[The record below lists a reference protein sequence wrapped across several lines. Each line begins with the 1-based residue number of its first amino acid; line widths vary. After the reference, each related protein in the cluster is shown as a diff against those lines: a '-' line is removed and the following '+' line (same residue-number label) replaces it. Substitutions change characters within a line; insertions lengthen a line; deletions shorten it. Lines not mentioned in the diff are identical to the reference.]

1 MDVFPYSCNT
11 WIVPWCICREQKSC
25 NMLWCNWP
33 ATPPLAGSDVKKPLE
48 AWIVFTLYLLFA
60 RHCAIVMRCGLC
72 QAIWCR
78 DGMRGGRGGRGCP
91 CLGNSPCSIIPME
104 TSGWSMPR
112 QPNLIFHFVFLFI
125 CFSTSNDQNVY
136 TIPPQ
141 LNSWRSVTRNPD
153 PGYRQPLHWCWVDK
167 PACLIIRLFLE
178 FASDSVFVKLKL
190 NGNAVSCVRR
200 QGKLWNA
207 HIFFESCD
215 QDLLDVLH
223 MGWEGDSCTMDG
235 FMIFG

>member
-1 MDVFPYSCNT
+1 M
-11 WIVPWCICREQKSC
+11 Q
-25 NMLWCNWP
+25 LWCGVGC
-33 ATPPLAGSDVKKPLE
+33 ARQYDVGMACAG
-48 AWIVFTLYLLFA
+48 
-60 RHCAIVMRCGLC
+60 
-72 QAIWCR
+72 
-78 DGMRGGRGGRGCP
+78 GGGCP

-167 PACLIIRLFLE
+167 PARLIIRLFLE

-223 MGWEGDSCTMDG
+223 MGREGDSCTMAG
-235 FMIFG
+235 FMIFGWVLVVGETH